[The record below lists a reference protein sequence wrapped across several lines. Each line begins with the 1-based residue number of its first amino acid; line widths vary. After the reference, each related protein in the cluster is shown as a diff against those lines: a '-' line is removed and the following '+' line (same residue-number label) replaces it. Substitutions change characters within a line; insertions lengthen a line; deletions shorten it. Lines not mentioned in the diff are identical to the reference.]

1 MKRIIS
7 AAVIIVMLTAML
19 GGCAKKSED
28 PENSETTAN
37 NQQTEPEK
45 TDSSGDT
52 DKQQDSQKPD
62 QSVKKP
68 SDNKNTSGNNS
79 QTQKPADKN
88 NNTQPAAPKPSE
100 PEYQPPSISAG
111 DDNDFDPDEIEVEH
125 FESDGKVDTRFE
137 GKEDNLPYID
147 KASTAVSDF
156 TVTADNYNEDQLS
169 LPIIKIN
176 TFNGKDITS
185 KTKYVSST
193 VSITNTVKNYTL
205 TNAAA
210 DVRGRGNSTWQYF
223 DKKAYKLK
231 FTVKTDLFGMGAAKK
246 WVLLANALDE
256 TMMRNYIA
264 FSLGKMLGLEYTSDF
279 QLVNV
284 FLNNEY
290 KGVYLLC
297 EQVQEGE
304 ARVNINSSKNG
315 KVDTGYLIE
324 GINNPTP
331 VDYKTFTLGSVD
343 GNQLGDEGRFTFIIK
358 SPELAQCTDEQRSFI
373 KDYVKNTNE
382 AIFKKDW
389 NKIQQYVDVNSF
401 VNMFLLDEIM
411 LNQDMGFSFY
421 MYKKQGGKLYMGP
434 MWDFDQACGS
444 SSHGGSGYKG
454 WYAGSE
460 LEWFT
465 SLIEIPQFRELVAKR
480 YKEKKSQIHGLLDT
494 IDNTVNKYSYDFAMS
509 NYVFNTFGKRDRWRT
524 MSEIAALKTYKE
536 HIIYLKTWLTNRFI
550 WMENQLGI

>member
-37 NQQTEPEK
+37 NQQTESEK

-62 QSVKKP
+62 QPVKKP

-88 NNTQPAAPKPSE
+88 NNTHTAAPKPSE

-147 KASTAVSDF
+147 KASTTVSDF

-550 WMENQLGI
+550 WMENQLSI

>member
-62 QSVKKP
+62 QPVKKP
-68 SDNKNTSGNNS
+68 SDNKNTSENNS
-79 QTQKPADKN
+79 QTQKPADN
-88 NNTQPAAPKPSE
+88 NNDTHTAAPKPSE

-210 DVRGRGNSTWQYF
+210 DIRGRGNSTWQYF

-315 KVDTGYLIE
+315 QADTGYLIE

-389 NKIQQYVDVNSF
+389 NKIQQYVDINSF

-536 HIIYLKTWLTNRFI
+536 HIVYLKTWLTNRFI

>member
-19 GGCAKKSED
+19 GGCAKKNEN
-28 PENSETTAN
+28 PESSETTAN
-37 NQQTEPEK
+37 NQQTEAEK
-45 TDSSGDT
+45 TGNNGDT
-52 DKQQDSQKPD
+52 DKQQDSKKPD
-62 QSVKKP
+62 QPEKKP
-68 SDNKNTSGNNS
+68 SDNKNTSENNN
-79 QTQKPADKN
+79 QTQKPADN
-88 NNTQPAAPKPSE
+88 ASDNPTTAPKPSE
-100 PEYQPPSISAG
+100 SEYQSPSVSTG
-111 DDNDFDPDEIEVEH
+111 NNNDLDPEEIEVEH
-125 FESDGKVDTRFE
+125 FDSDGKVDTRFE
-137 GKEDNLPYID
+137 GKEDELPYVD
-147 KASTAVSDF
+147 QASTTVSDF
-156 TVTADNYNEDQLS
+156 TVTADNYNEEQLS

-176 TFNGKDITS
+176 TSDGKDITS
-185 KTKYVSST
+185 KTEYVSST
-193 VSITNTVKNYTL
+193 VSITNTVKNHTL

-256 TMMRNYIA
+256 SMMRNYIA

-279 QLVNV
+279 MFVNV

-297 EQVQEGE
+297 EQVQEGKT
-304 ARVNINSSKNG
+304 RVNINSSKNG
-315 KVDTGYLIE
+315 DVDTGYLLE
-324 GINNPTP
+324 GINNSTP
-331 VDYKTFTLGSVD
+331 VDYKTFTLGSVN
-343 GNQLGDEGRFTFIIK
+343 GKQLGDEGRFTFIIK

-389 NKIQQYVDVNSF
+389 DKIQQYIDVDSF

-411 LNQDMGFSFY
+411 LNQDMGYSFY

-480 YKEKKSQIHGLLDT
+480 YAEKKSQIHSLLNT
-494 IDNTVNKYSYDFAMS
+494 IDSTVNKYSYDFAMS
-509 NYVFNTFGKRDRWRT
+509 NYVYNTFGKRDRWRT